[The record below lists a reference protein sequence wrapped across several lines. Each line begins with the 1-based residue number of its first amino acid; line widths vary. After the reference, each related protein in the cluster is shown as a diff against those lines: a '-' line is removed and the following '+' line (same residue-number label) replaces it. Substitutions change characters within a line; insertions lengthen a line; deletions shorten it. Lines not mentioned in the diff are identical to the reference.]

1 MACWLGQ
8 CMLGVPG
15 AGRRQTGLRLWH
27 CNAGRGRF
35 SLEKQRA
42 LNISFQKQKL
52 TTVMPVFSARSTAI
66 MLNQLLS
73 KTLALQT
80 LPKLW
85 MSTFTSLAGDKNLIL
100 MGPPGAGKT
109 SVGRIIG
116 QKLGCPVVDVDD
128 DVLEKDW
135 NMSVS
140 KKLQDIG
147 DEQFLEEEGKAL
159 LKFSTSGSVI
169 SLTGSNPLHSRS
181 MEHIK
186 QNGIVIYLDVNTKD
200 IMERLERMKVDR
212 IVGQRSGA
220 SILDILQKRK
230 QFYKKW
236 HDVRVLCQMG
246 DSIEDIAH
254 RVVNAIKRYQDSES
268 EAFISTR
275 NTSDDAR
282 ECQTKYFSD
291 AVIEGLAPDG
301 GLYVPEKGLPKLTR
315 GEWKTLVGFSY
326 AERAQ
331 IILERCIHP
340 VDVPAFTLGEI
351 VEKAYGENFACHKI
365 APVRHLVGNQ
375 FILELFHGPT
385 ASFKDLALQ
394 FMPHL
399 FAYCIP
405 KTCNYLV
412 MVATSGDTGSA
423 VMDGFG
429 RLSDI
434 DKKTIGVFCLYPEN
448 GISQAQKLQIIAC
461 QGENS
466 LGLGVGSDFDFCQ
479 NTIKKLFTNSDYT
492 GFLTAEYGTVLSTA
506 NSINWVRLLPQVVYH
521 ASAYLDLVSQGIIS
535 FGSHVD
541 VCIPTGN
548 FGNILAA
555 LYAKQMGVPIRKLI
569 CASNQNHVLT
579 DFLKTGHY
587 DLRGKKLLQS
597 CSPAIDILKSSNIER
612 YLHLLTNNDGKFVKQ
627 LFVQLQNEG
636 HFQLRSNLV
645 CLIQEDIIGG
655 WCSEK
660 DCLEMIHSVYEAT
673 GYILDPHTAIAK
685 VVADRVQDRT
695 CPVIIS
701 STAHYSK
708 FAPAILQA
716 LRIDSIKH
724 SPLSQLHL
732 LNSFHPLPPTHKA
745 LIEMLKKAESK
756 TTHICLPDP
765 NIVMENVERFIQNLY
780 LKIH

>member
-1 MACWLGQ
+1 
-8 CMLGVPG
+8 
-15 AGRRQTGLRLWH
+15 
-27 CNAGRGRF
+27 
-35 SLEKQRA
+35 
-42 LNISFQKQKL
+42 
-52 TTVMPVFSARSTAI
+52 MPVLSARFTGI

-73 KTLALQT
+73 KSSALRK

-85 MSTFTSLAGDKNLIL
+85 MSTHTSLAGDKNLVL
-100 MGPPGAGKT
+100 MGPPGSGKT

-140 KKLQDIG
+140 KKLQDVG

-169 SLTGSNPLHSRS
+169 SLTGSNPLHCRS

-186 QNGIVIYLDVNTKD
+186 QNGIVVYLDVDTKD

-220 SILDILQKRK
+220 SIGDILQKRK
-230 QFYKKW
+230 WFYKKW
-236 HDVRVLCQMG
+236 HDVRVLCQNG
-246 DSIEDIAH
+246 DSIENIADK
-254 RVVNAIKRYQDSES
+254 VVHAIMRYQNAES

-275 NTSDDAR
+275 NTSHQFDAR
-282 ECQTKYFSD
+282 KGQAKYFSD

-301 GLYVPEKGLPKLTR
+301 GLYVPEKGLPKLTSA
-315 GEWKTLVGFSY
+315 EWKTLVGSSY

-351 VEKAYGENFACHKI
+351 VEKAYGENFACNKI

-423 VMDGFG
+423 VMEGFG

-434 DKKTIGVFCLYPEN
+434 DKKRIGVFCLYPEN
-448 GISQAQKLQIIAC
+448 GISQAQKLQIISC

-466 LGLGVGSDFDFCQ
+466 LGLAVGSDFDFCQ
-479 NTIKKLFTNSDYT
+479 NTIKQIFSNPDYT

-506 NSINWVRLLPQVVYH
+506 NSINWARLLPQVVYH

-535 FGSHVD
+535 FGSQVD

-548 FGNILAA
+548 FGNILSA

-569 CASNQNHVLT
+569 CASNQNHVLS

-597 CSPAIDILKSSNIER
+597 YSPAIDILKSSNVER
-612 YLHLLTNNDGKFVKQ
+612 YLHLLTNNDGEFVKQ
-627 LFVQLQNEG
+627 LFAQLQNEG
-636 HFQLRSNLV
+636 HYQLPNNLV
-645 CLIQEDIIGG
+645 RRIQEDIISG

-660 DCLEMIHSVYEAT
+660 DCLEMIRSVYEAT
-673 GYILDPHTAIAK
+673 GYILDTHTAVAK

-716 LRIDSIKH
+716 LRIDSIKQ

-732 LNSFHPLPPTHKA
+732 LNSFHPLPPSHKA
-745 LIEMLKKAESK
+745 LLEMLNKAESK
-756 TTHICLPDP
+756 KTHICAPDP
-765 NIVMENVERFIQNLY
+765 NIVMENVENFIQDLY